1 MSKNLKK
8 EGTNVHTTL
17 LSYMPAAV
25 RMLYDIH
32 DSIEPD
38 LEKIDKDELF
48 LRYMPEEFKK
58 KFNNDTSKDFLQE
71 IISFNDTLEKL
82 EKEHDKFKIDV
93 TTNLN

>member
-38 LEKIDKDELF
+38 LEKIDKGELF
-48 LRYMPEEFKK
+48 LRYLPEEFKK
-58 KFNNDTSKDFLQE
+58 KFNNDASKDFLQE
-71 IISFNDTLEKL
+71 TTSLKNTLNKL
-82 EKEHDKFKIDV
+82 EKEHDKLK
-93 TTNLN
+93 LK